1 LCILRVEVFMLVLS
15 EASPSIASSA
25 SAHDLAVSTEVARL
39 SGCRVYSI
47 PDDFEAC
54 EGATNALSYL
64 RPYEEETAGFWVGYI
79 PSLARY
85 QELYQAAKEKNV
97 SLVNT
102 PQQHQDVME
111 FDHAYPFLEG
121 LTPKS
126 VTITEAAQY
135 EEALALLTLPIFVKG
150 AVQSTKADGWRSCVA
165 ETRGEL
171 KVLVERLFSLSA
183 RSRGRVILRQLV
195 KLRHT
200 RTSGLGFPLGRE
212 FRVFLYRG
220 EVLASG
226 YYWEGNDP
234 LSRLSSMEEAEM
246 LGVALQA
253 AKRLPAVYVAVD
265 VGQTE
270 DGCWMVIEAGDA
282 QFCGASRVSLW
293 ALWGGLL
300 ARCR

>member
-1 LCILRVEVFMLVLS
+1 MIVLS
-15 EASPSIASSA
+15 EASPRVAPSA
-25 SAHDLAVSTEVARL
+25 SANDIAVSTEVARL

-47 PDDFEAC
+47 PDDFEVS
-54 EGATNALSYL
+54 EGAANALSYL

-85 QELYQAAKEKNV
+85 QELYEAAKEKNIL
-97 SLVNT
+97 LVNT
-102 PQQHQDVME
+102 PAQHQSVME
-111 FDHAYPFLEG
+111 FDRAYPFLEG

-126 VTITEAAQY
+126 VTITEDAQC
-135 EEALALLTLPIFVKG
+135 EEAMAALGFPIFVKG

-165 ETRGEL
+165 ETTEEL
-171 KVLVERLFSLSA
+171 KALIERLLSLSA

-226 YYWEGNDP
+226 YYWEGEDP
-234 LSRLSSMEEAEM
+234 LSRLSSTEESEM
-246 LGVALQA
+246 LGLATQA
-253 AKRLPAVYVAVD
+253 ARRLPAMYVAVD

-270 DGCWMVIEAGDA
+270 AGEWVVIEVGDA

-300 ARCR
+300 ARCT